1 MLMDVS
7 YDVMHKIQQRTF
19 SQACL
24 FEAAR
29 IRALSYILLWKK
41 LLPIIK
47 KQKLKYETN
56 DLVISLKTALLF
68 RPFAW
73 RNQRGNG

>member
-47 KQKLKYETN
+47 K
-56 DLVISLKTALLF
+56 
-68 RPFAW
+68 
-73 RNQRGNG
+73 

>member
-7 YDVMHKIQQRTF
+7 YDVMHKFQLRTY
-19 SQACL
+19 SHACL

-29 IRALSYILLWKK
+29 IRAPLHFVMKK

-47 KQKLKYETN
+47 KQKLKHETN
-56 DLVISLKTALLF
+56 DLVISLKRAFLF
-68 RPFAW
+68 RPFAR
-73 RNQRGNG
+73 RNQRGND